1 MKLPIATNRTV
12 GAKILELFSA
22 HKGEFLL
29 VIATQIAVAVA
40 AVVTP
45 WIIGRSFD
53 ALAGGAEAAVIRTYV
68 AVIAASVLVNV
79 VANWFADFRSRVLG
93 QKVFH
98 ELRAQL
104 VEAVMHLPLSTVEAA
119 GTGDLLGR
127 TTSDINRVEFIIRQ
141 GVSRIMVLTFQV
153 IVTVVAAFLVEWR
166 VGFVVLLSFVPM
178 YFVVRKYLRRT
189 IAVYLAASALNA
201 EVSGDITET
210 VEQSATVDSL
220 AMSEVRISRT
230 SVLLRE
236 YWDNERYSSLMRAL
250 LVVCLLAVLY
260 APMVISILWGAWLVG
275 LGYVTVGAVISVTL
289 YAQQLRVPLDELAW
303 WFDELQFAA
312 VALARI
318 FGVAEVA
325 PDRTAGD
332 EAPAS
337 AAVSVEGVSFSY
349 RDGRPVLRDVSLEVS
364 PGERLAIVGPSGAG
378 KSTLGRLIAAVNP
391 PDAGSIRVG
400 GVEVTSLP
408 EALLHRTVALVTQEN
423 HVFVGTI
430 ADNLRFAKE
439 DATDDELLAALA
451 TVDATWVERLDN
463 GLETLVGSG
472 ERELAPSQAQQLAL
486 ARIVLLDPDV
496 LILDEATSLLDPT
509 VARSAEQALVRLLEG
524 RTVISIAHRLY
535 TAYDADRVAVMIDG
549 EVAELGSH
557 DDLVALG
564 GEYASLWEAWQQD

>member
-45 WIIGRSFD
+45 WIIGRTFD

-68 AVIAASVLVNV
+68 AVIATSVLVNV

-98 ELRAQL
+98 ELRVQL

-166 VGFVVLLSFVPM
+166 VGFVVVLSFVPM

>member
-29 VIATQIAVAVA
+29 VIVTQIAVAVA

-98 ELRAQL
+98 ELRVQL

-166 VGFVVLLSFVPM
+166 VGFVVVLSFVPM

-250 LVVCLLAVLY
+250 LVVSLLAVLY

-332 EAPAS
+332 DAPAS

-349 RDGRPVLRDVSLEVS
+349 RDGHPVLRDVSLEVS

-408 EALLHRTVALVTQEN
+408 EALLHRTIALVTQEN

>member
-22 HKGEFLL
+22 HKGEFLV

-53 ALAGGAEAAVIRTYV
+53 ALAGGAEAEVIRAYV
-68 AVIAASVLVNV
+68 AVIAASVAVNV

-98 ELRAQL
+98 ELRVQL

-127 TTSDINRVEFIIRQ
+127 TTSDVNRVEFIIRQ

-166 VGFVVLLSFVPM
+166 VGFVLVLSFVPM

-189 IAVYLAASALNA
+189 IAAYLAASALNA

-210 VEQSATVDSL
+210 VEQSATVDAL
-220 AMSEVRISRT
+220 AMGEVRVART

-250 LVVCLLAVLY
+250 LVVSLLAVLY

-332 EAPAS
+332 DVPAS

-349 RDGRPVLRDVSLEVS
+349 RDGHPVLRDVSLEVA

-408 EALLHRTVALVTQEN
+408 EALLHRTIALVTQEN

>member
-22 HKGEFLL
+22 HKGEFLV

-53 ALAGGAEAAVIRTYV
+53 ALAGGAEAEVIRAYV
-68 AVIAASVLVNV
+68 AVIAASVAVNV

-98 ELRAQL
+98 ELRVQL

-166 VGFVVLLSFVPM
+166 VGFVVVLSFVPM

-250 LVVCLLAVLY
+250 LVVSLLAVLY

-332 EAPAS
+332 DAPAS

-349 RDGRPVLRDVSLEVS
+349 RDGHPVLRDVSLEVS

-408 EALLHRTVALVTQEN
+408 EALLHRTIALVTQEN

>member
-98 ELRAQL
+98 ELRVQL

-166 VGFVVLLSFVPM
+166 VGFVVVLSFVPM

-220 AMSEVRISRT
+220 AMSDVRVSRT

-250 LVVCLLAVLY
+250 LVVSLLAVLY

-325 PDRTAGD
+325 PDRTVGD
-332 EAPAS
+332 DVPAS

-349 RDGRPVLRDVSLEVS
+349 RDGHPVLRDVSLEVA

-408 EALLHRTVALVTQEN
+408 EALLHRTIALVTQEN

-509 VARSAEQALVRLLEG
+509 VARSAERALVRLLEG

>member
-98 ELRAQL
+98 ELRVQL

-166 VGFVVLLSFVPM
+166 VGFVVVLSFVPM

-220 AMSEVRISRT
+220 AMSEVRVSRT

-250 LVVCLLAVLY
+250 LVVSLLAVLY

-332 EAPAS
+332 DAPAS

-349 RDGRPVLRDVSLEVS
+349 RDGHPVLRDVSLEVS

-408 EALLHRTVALVTQEN
+408 EALLHRTIALVTQEN

-509 VARSAEQALVRLLEG
+509 VARSAERALVRLLEG